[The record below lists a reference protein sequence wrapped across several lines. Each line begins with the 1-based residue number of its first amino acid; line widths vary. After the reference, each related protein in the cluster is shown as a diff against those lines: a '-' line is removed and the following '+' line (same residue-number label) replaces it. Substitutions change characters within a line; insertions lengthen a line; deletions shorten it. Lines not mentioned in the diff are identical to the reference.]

1 VRRLLALPLAVAALA
16 LAGCGGEETTG
27 LEGADRTNGKELFTA
42 GKDGKQSCASCH
54 VLADAGSAGT
64 TGPNLDTSLGFSC
77 SQGFDEDTVY
87 SVVLG
92 QIDLAAPPM
101 PADLVTGQDAV
112 DVAAYVAS
120 VAGKDI
126 EGCDPSGDQGGAT
139 TGATDTGA
147 TDTGA
152 AETDR

>member
-1 VRRLLALPLAVAALA
+1 VLRLLALPLAVAALA
-16 LAGCGGEETTG
+16 LAGCGGDETTG
-27 LEGADRTNGKELFTA
+27 LEGADRTNGMELFTA
-42 GKDGKQSCASCH
+42 GADGKQPCGSCH
-54 VLADAGSAGT
+54 TLADAGTAGT
-64 TGPNLDTSLGFSC
+64 IGPNLDTSLGFAC
-77 SQGFDEDTVY
+77 SQGFEEDTRF

-92 QIDLAAPPM
+92 QIDLAQGAM

-147 TDTGA
+147 
-152 AETDR
+152 AETGG

>member
-1 VRRLLALPLAVAALA
+1 
-16 LAGCGGEETTG
+16 
-27 LEGADRTNGKELFTA
+27 
-42 GKDGKQSCASCH
+42 

-64 TGPNLDTSLGFSC
+64 AGPNLDTSLGYAC
-77 SQGFDEDTVY
+77 SQGFDEDTVF

-112 DVAAYVAS
+112 DVAGYVAS

-126 EGCDPSGDQGGAT
+126 AGCDPSGDPGGAT
-139 TGATDTGA
+139 TGGADTGA
-147 TDTGA
+147 TTGGSDTGA
-152 AETDR
+152 TETGQDADG

>member
-1 VRRLLALPLAVAALA
+1 
-16 LAGCGGEETTG
+16 
-27 LEGADRTNGKELFTA
+27 
-42 GKDGKQSCASCH
+42 

-64 TGPNLDTSLGFSC
+64 TGPNLDTSLGFAC
-77 SQGFDEDTVY
+77 SQGFDEDTVF

-139 TGATDTGA
+139 TGATDTVA
-147 TDTGA
+147 TET
-152 AETDR
+152 AEDAGR

>member
-1 VRRLLALPLAVAALA
+1 MRRLLALPLAVAALA

-27 LEGADRTNGKELFTA
+27 LEGADRTNGMELFQQ
-42 GKDGKQSCASCH
+42 GKDGKPPCASCH

-64 TGPNLDTSLGFSC
+64 AGPNLDTSLGYSC
-77 SQGFDEDTVY
+77 SQGFDEETVF

-92 QIDLAAPPM
+92 QIDLAAQPM

-147 TDTGA
+147 TETGG
-152 AETDR
+152 